1 MDDDQA
7 VDDAAH
13 GMETVLRY
21 SQRAQRFGREVR
33 DDRPE
38 PRTDMETNDAGK
50 PNETSGYMVDPS
62 AVAAAIIDR
71 LVAGRTLPRP
81 R

>member
-1 MDDDQA
+1 
-7 VDDAAH
+7 
-13 GMETVLRY
+13 
-21 SQRAQRFGREVR
+21 
-33 DDRPE
+33 
-38 PRTDMETNDAGK
+38 METNDAGK
-50 PNETSGYMVDPS
+50 PSDTSGYMVDPS